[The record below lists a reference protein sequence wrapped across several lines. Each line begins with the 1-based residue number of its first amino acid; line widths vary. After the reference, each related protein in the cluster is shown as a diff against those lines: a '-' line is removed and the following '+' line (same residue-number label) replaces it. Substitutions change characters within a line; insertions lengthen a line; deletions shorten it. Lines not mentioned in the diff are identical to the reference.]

1 MNEVKVEEA
10 NFWDVSG
17 DIIRRFIEG
26 VYNSGMPGMAYNI
39 IRNGER
45 ERAGTKGGI

>member
-17 DIIRRFIEG
+17 DTIRRLIEG
-26 VYNSGMPGMAYNI
+26 IYNSGMPGVTYDI
-39 IRNGER
+39 IRNGGR